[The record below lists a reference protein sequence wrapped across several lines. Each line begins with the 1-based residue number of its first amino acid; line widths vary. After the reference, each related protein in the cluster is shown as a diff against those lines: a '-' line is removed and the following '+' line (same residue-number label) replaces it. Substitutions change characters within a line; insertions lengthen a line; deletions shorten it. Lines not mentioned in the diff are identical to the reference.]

1 MSKAPL
7 MPMAT
12 AVWLVENTSL
22 TFKQIAEFCKMHE
35 VEIQGIA
42 DGEVAKGIVGY
53 NPIISGQLTEDELK
67 MSSADS
73 NRPLNIIDEVLEI
86 KNTDNKIKKYI
97 PLSKRQD
104 KPDSAL
110 WLIKNHQIL
119 KDSQIARLVGIT
131 KNSVTSIR
139 NKSYWNYNSLNAK
152 DPVAMG
158 LFTQKDLLEAITKAE
173 KRILKDSQI
182 AKLVGVTKNSV
193 TSIRNKSYWNYN
205 NLSPKDPVALNL
217 FTQKDLID
225 AIEKAQRRIKRE
237 QKQKEKLKQV

>member
-1 MSKAPL
+1 MSNAPL

-22 TFKQIAEFCKMHE
+22 TFRQISEFCKLHE

-53 NPIISGQLTEDELK
+53 NPIISGQLSREEITL
-67 MSSADS
+67 SSEDS
-73 NRPLNIIDEVLEI
+73 NRPLKLLVNEI
-86 KNTDNKIKKYI
+86 KIDGENKKSKKYI

-110 WLIKNHQIL
+110 WLIKQHSNL
-119 KDSQIARLVGIT
+119 KDSQIAKLVGIT

-139 NKSYWNYNSLNAK
+139 NKNYWNYNNLNAK

-158 LFTQKDLLEAITKAE
+158 LFTQKDLANALEKAE
-173 KRILKDSQI
+173 
-182 AKLVGVTKNSV
+182 
-193 TSIRNKSYWNYN
+193 
-205 NLSPKDPVALNL
+205 
-217 FTQKDLID
+217 
-225 AIEKAQRRIKRE
+225 RRIKRE
-237 QKQKEKLKQV
+237 KKQKEKDKQANLASV